1 VTAVAPAVNA
11 ALPKPYRVV
20 DRRTDNHDTV
30 TIELAAPAAS
40 LPAFRPGQFAMLTA
54 YGVGEAPISL
64 SGHRPDRLVHT
75 VRAVGAVTRALC
87 AAAPGEVIGVR
98 GPFGTAWDID
108 AAEGHDVIVVA
119 GGIGLAPLRPVVERI
134 LARRSRFGR
143 VAVLLGAREP
153 AELLY
158 RDELDDW
165 AREAQV
171 CVTVDRA
178 ADGWNGPVGL
188 VTALIP
194 GAAVEPAAATAFV
207 CGPEMMMRFTADALI
222 ARGVPAERVQVSLER
237 NMRCGAGWCGHCQ
250 LGPVLV
256 CRDGPVLAYRMVE
269 PLLRVREL

>member
-1 VTAVAPAVNA
+1 
-11 ALPKPYRVV
+11 
-20 DRRTDNHDTV
+20 V

-40 LPAFRPGQFAMLTA
+40 PPVYRPGQFAMLTA
-54 YGVGEAPISL
+54 YGVGEVPISL
-64 SGHRPDRLVHT
+64 SGRRPDRLVHT

-98 GPFGTAWDID
+98 GPFGTAWDVD

-119 GGIGLAPLRPVVERI
+119 GGIGIAPLRPVVERI

-178 ADGWNGPVGL
+178 ADGWSGPVGL

-194 GAAVEPAAATAFV
+194 GAEVEPAAATAFV
-207 CGPEMMMRFTADALI
+207 CGPEMMMRFTAGALI

-250 LGPVLV
+250 LGPLLV
-256 CRDGPVLAYRMVE
+256 CRDGPVLTYRTAE